1 LRWALDEIR
10 PSMFVNG
17 PGPDYL
23 HWDGEWRM
31 RLVDNL
37 EVLVRQLWAVGVT
50 EIFIDGS
57 FLQQIRG
64 GSLRLLSNGESLCEG
79 SRDRGKAHRDAKL
92 LEFGVDLPRSPGIL
106 GGEPT
111 NEFPHFRG
119 DARSAGIRAA
129 SVPGPIRNDELPAS
143 IGQRTL
149 RREVAALRAAVHR
162 DHAQTRMSSAR
173 DMDRRLVQA
182 SLLRDVSCA
191 TGPGA

>member
-1 LRWALDEIR
+1 MTMARA
-10 PSMFVNG
+10 N
-17 PGPDYL
+17 PGWGYT
-23 HWDGEWRM
+23 R
-31 RLVDNL
+31 
-37 EVLVRQLWAVGVT
+37 
-50 EIFIDGS
+50 
-57 FLQQIRG
+57 IRG
-64 GSLRLLSNGESLCEG
+64 ALYNLAHEIGRNTIKRLLSNGESLCEG

-143 IGQRTL
+143 IGQRTV
-149 RREVAALRAAVHR
+149 RREVAP
-162 DHAQTRMSSAR
+162 AR
-173 DMDRRLVQA
+173 DMDGRLVQA
-182 SLLRDVSCA
+182 SLLRDVMRA